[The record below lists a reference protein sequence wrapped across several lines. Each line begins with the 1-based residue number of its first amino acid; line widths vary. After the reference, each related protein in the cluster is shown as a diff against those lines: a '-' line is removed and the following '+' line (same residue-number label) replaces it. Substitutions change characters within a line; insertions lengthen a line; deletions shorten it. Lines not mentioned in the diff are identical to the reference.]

1 LDNPFFLIDLDNSKS
16 NENAVNITISGKIPD
31 DQLLENMRGISMIEG
46 KWTYLSDKPSELE
59 LHHML
64 AYARQN
70 YASHTD
76 WYLRHRDTGLKMLG
90 VVLVANF
97 TIGSLY
103 YDHKLNAYLSL
114 IALIILSILSL
125 LLSNLSVK
133 SCKQAYVAA
142 LENAL
147 LVTKTAW
154 AMGFAHPIAID
165 DNYKRNTPCPAKED
179 EYLYVP
185 RYIKDAIKA
194 ENTDAFVNL
203 HSSKKGT
210 TFFSTKWTL
219 WAIGIVAHLVSNGLM
234 LTVFLDII

>member
-1 LDNPFFLIDLDNSKS
+1 MDN
-16 NENAVNITISGKIPD
+16 
-31 DQLLENMRGISMIEG
+31 
-46 KWTYLSDKPSELE
+46 KWVYPSDKQGDLE

-64 AYARQN
+64 TYARQN

-97 TIGSLY
+97 TIGSLFF
-103 YDHKLNAYLSL
+103 DHKLNAYLSL
-114 IALIILSILSL
+114 SALAILSFLSL
-125 LLSNLSVK
+125 ILSNLSVK
-133 SCKQAYVAA
+133 SCKQAYIAA

-154 AMGFAHPIAID
+154 AMGFAQPIPID
-165 DNYKRNTPCPAKED
+165 KNISPNIPCPVRED

-185 RYIKDAIKA
+185 RYIKDGINAK
-194 ENTDAFVNL
+194 NTEAFVGL

-219 WAIGIVAHLVSNGLM
+219 WAIGIVAHLISDGLI
-234 LTVFLDII
+234 LSIVLEII